1 VIALLIVLM
10 QQIED
15 KLFPY
20 SNQIVQYLQSLWK
33 TTESEDSLHLLHQA
47 IVRAMSKMLQN
58 VISSENAAKSSS
70 LDYVF
75 DFAATLVEQSIRI
88 DLPDSIYLLEDGLIL
103 WHDLMLLMPRIN
115 ERLFTLYRN
124 VDLLLKQSF
133 EYLQILMR
141 IVEDYLLLGQETFL
155 QLYTES
161 MVSSFDTV
169 LGNVK
174 TMGVICTLKP
184 IEIFLQMFPQQ
195 AVRCLF
201 DVVLKKLLV
210 STLIE
215 KEDSFATVH
224 CISIFARILLKDP
237 TLFFSIFQHIASMET
252 TEISMIANDRSA
264 LGLLIQ
270 FLEVWLEKMDVM
282 PNSRMRKLSAL
293 ALCNL
298 LPTKEFRILN
308 YLGQIINICISVIHG
323 ESSDPS
329 LKDEPEDALD
339 FIDVSSRNT
348 SIGGSGI
355 HAARQLVIGSYR
367 IFIRLNLLHV
377 IFGNSYG
384 SLIRLRIP
392 MCSFG

>member
-1 VIALLIVLM
+1 
-10 QQIED
+10 
-15 KLFPY
+15 
-20 SNQIVQYLQSLWK
+20 
-33 TTESEDSLHLLHQA
+33 
-47 IVRAMSKMLQN
+47 
-58 VISSENAAKSSS
+58 
-70 LDYVF
+70 
-75 DFAATLVEQSIRI
+75 
-88 DLPDSIYLLEDGLIL
+88 
-103 WHDLMLLMPRIN
+103 
-115 ERLFTLYRN
+115 LYRN

-155 QLYTES
+155 QLYAES

-215 KEDSFATVH
+215 KEDSLATVH

-252 TEISMIANDRSA
+252 TEISMITNDRSA

-308 YLGQIINICISVIHG
+308 YLGQIISICISVIHG

-329 LKDEPEDALD
+329 LKDESEDGLD
-339 FIDVSSRNT
+339 FADASNRST

-355 HAARQLVIGSYR
+355 HAARQLLWQSDPVTNANVLIWLKARLDECTALIGPTEFERFSQSVVDPTISR
-367 IFIRLNLLHV
+367 QLQLCLQSALETINTTNTTFTH
-377 IFGNSYG
+377 
-384 SLIRLRIP
+384 
-392 MCSFG
+392 